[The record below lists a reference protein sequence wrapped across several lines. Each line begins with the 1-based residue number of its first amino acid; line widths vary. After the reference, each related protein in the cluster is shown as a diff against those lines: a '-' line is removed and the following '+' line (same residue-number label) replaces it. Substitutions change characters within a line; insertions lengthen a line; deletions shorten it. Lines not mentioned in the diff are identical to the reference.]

1 MCGCTRRQAK
11 RKIRQPLGSR
21 SDAVNQAR
29 PAGSIW
35 TGFAGRHRG
44 RAKALLVALPLL
56 ILSVLVD
63 HGLLGTSVPHSGSGA
78 DRHASDMSGAED
90 KAQLPGRGAV
100 ATVDPLRLKSKF
112 SGDRTSGPNGLTLPI
127 GVRLPSFVPSVEAR
141 IEQYGAHTHQRAD
154 ARPRAPP
161 VRAA

>member
-1 MCGCTRRQAK
+1 MT
-11 RKIRQPLGSR
+11 
-21 SDAVNQAR
+21 QAR

-35 TGFAGRHRG
+35 TGFVGRHRS

-63 HGLLGTSVPHSGSGA
+63 HGLAGTSALNPGHRA
-78 DRHASDMSGAED
+78 DSQASDMSGAED

-100 ATVDPLRLKSKF
+100 ATVDPLRLTSKF
-112 SGDRTSGPNGLTLPI
+112 SGDRTAGPHGLALPTS
-127 GVRLPSFVPSVEAR
+127 VRLPSFVPRAEPR
-141 IEQYGAHTHQRAD
+141 IAQYGAPTHRRAD

-161 VRAA
+161 VRAV